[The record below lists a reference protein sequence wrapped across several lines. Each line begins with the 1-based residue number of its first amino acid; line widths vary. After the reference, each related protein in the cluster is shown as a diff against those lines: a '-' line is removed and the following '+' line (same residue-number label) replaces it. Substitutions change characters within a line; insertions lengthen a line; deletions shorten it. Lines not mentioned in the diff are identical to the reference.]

1 MKHTYS
7 VRKQDLTFVLIKD
20 GFDAAC
26 PFQPS
31 IVGQNSEG
39 GLNIMRIACSTHCA
53 LATIEEEEV
62 YDVSSGES
70 VPSVDLITKT
80 FYKTTC
86 GSCERKHQV
95 SLNVNELK
103 AI

>member
-31 IVGQNSEG
+31 IVGQNAEG

-62 YDVSSGES
+62 YDITTNQPFPSG
-70 VPSVDLITKT
+70 DLITKT